1 MSQHNQ
7 KKIDVFEYFLRFWGF
22 LIIQEKLGFKNMKNN
37 KLTTNFIDVTKI
49 NGVALG
55 EFGGKLSE
63 PNYIER
69 KKILRGSKS
78 FFQQYLYLNQNKICD

>member
-1 MSQHNQ
+1 
-7 KKIDVFEYFLRFWGF
+7 
-22 LIIQEKLGFKNMKNN
+22 MKNN

-69 KKILRGSKS
+69 KKILTGSKS
-78 FFQQYLYLNQNKICD
+78 FF